1 MDKQPSQQDDK
12 QAEVESVQEVESGVQ
27 EPAEMLMEVEV
38 SGDEP
43 VDDQDVQETGAWDN
57 EGGFIFDPF
66 TREDQLNVASMTQTM
81 DLCMECEDEEL
92 DPWQMPAEPEPPP
105 AKPAAA
111 APEPQSVTPQPP
123 PLTPAVQ
130 QTTVTQQRNVLPP
143 PPPLTPSP
151 AMCHRG
157 DWNPGGSGILLGE
170 AQPVSTV
177 SQKAVGQIS
186 QHATQIVTQKS
197 AGPVKIVTQNSSTS
211 QTTQPILIN
220 LTPQQGTSQPTYLM
234 PATQP
239 GGQSYYL
246 MPLNVTGVPTLQT
259 VSPSPVM
266 LQQVPNIVQP
276 QNVTIVRQQV
286 PQILQ
291 VSQPAP
297 APAPASTMVQVIQS
311 TTPRMTTSAS
321 SQLKTFAN
329 QATSNVAKPL
339 YKLVTNN
346 QAPSKTIQV
355 TRPVTVTNTSTPTIN
370 QGPPFRPAMLSQ
382 SKPATAAHPVKI
394 TQAQPN
400 PVAAT
405 TSQIRQVAQAR
416 TYPAMATPGQVQATQ
431 PQKHTVQETSAKTS
445 TSAMPS
451 GSVVSTVPSR
461 RKKGL
466 PPPRVVAKIM
476 QDKTVMYVKCT
487 ESSSVTNNTTTVTQ
501 VQPSPTVQPVTVS
514 TTSQVPLLPRPVT
527 VAVHQALQSPSPMAI
542 VNASTSATKVSSLT
556 YTCPLCNTK
565 FFSLASLTAHRQNCK
580 KNSPALTAP
589 PSQPVSLSAISS
601 PSTSKPT
608 STPSPPNRTP
618 PQYKSIQIQMSIEEY
633 YYGKKEGVLPSDS
646 TEDKGSCVFKCY
658 TCSKVLKSNIKY
670 MNHIRHHIEHERQ
683 QNPDISDVT
692 SCQRCFKRFET
703 PFQLQC
709 HLETMHNTANPDT
722 FCKICEISFKSE
734 KALQSHM
741 LQEHQPCEMPYSCKL
756 CGFRSSILSDVES
769 HFRSTHDGTKNLLCT
784 FCLKIIVQCRAFDV
798 HCLKHFRKS
807 DKKKCKSCRLQFH
820 STSELQQHRKHDHVS
835 FAGSHIVKY
844 HRENAK
850 LNFKFLKKGNKTQDP
865 SSVVASSSGG
875 VTEYGVAGMPRGIK
889 RSLNLTCRPVQDN
902 RTHTCLECGATIQDL
917 GSHYM
922 KYVSC
927 SKCRYSTCCSR
938 AYADHMICRHQ
949 APGGRQRV
957 VSANMFQ
964 VNMYTCETGM
974 NMSCGCGYTTSGG
987 REMAEHL
994 QACYH
999 KSCFLQSNP
1008 LKINV
1013 HSLTGL
1019 FRNRQTT
1026 DELQSAKRPRTD
1038 ISGSGVEFVDL
1049 TEEEEEDDMAPG
1061 FFVCPHCDLHFN
1073 LRMPLTQHIK
1083 FCGPQQS
1090 QAEEDTYT
1098 VLDDVGRSGAASYP
1112 IPKRD
1117 SSTADNEDQQS
1128 DSEER
1133 DEQKE
1138 WEASIGLDAADISSN
1153 TVSERPHAEVISTA
1167 GDTSEGDSDGIVV
1180 KVEKEEV
1187 DSVMELQTPEELH
1200 ITEDSGTATDD
1211 ASKACSTEITIKV
1224 EKDENNPELN
1234 ISEETG
1240 NKEIVSNEP
1249 TVGLVQDVAKESVRE
1264 IREEIQPVTDTSSAE
1279 EEETLQDTDGTVNS
1293 DVTEQEDN
1301 QPTNKDCTEV
1311 ETNTVSL
1318 SDDSLVSGNSPQH
1331 TVTFATKV
1339 IQDTPGECH
1348 VEELGFTDSTV
1359 AEPSTEGNPV
1369 PEVTDSVDDT
1379 DKTETSLEQ
1388 QI

>member
-1 MDKQPSQQDDK
+1 
-12 QAEVESVQEVESGVQ
+12 
-27 EPAEMLMEVEV
+27 
-38 SGDEP
+38 
-43 VDDQDVQETGAWDN
+43 
-57 EGGFIFDPF
+57 
-66 TREDQLNVASMTQTM
+66 M

-111 APEPQSVTPQPP
+111 APEPQSVAPQPP
-123 PLTPAVQ
+123 PLRPAVQ
-130 QTTVTQQRNVLPP
+130 QTTITQQPNVLPP

-151 AMCHRG
+151 AVQQMA
-157 DWNPGGSGILLGE
+157 NSTIIQQPTQ

-220 LTPQQGTSQPTYLM
+220 LTPQGTSQPTYLM

-297 APAPASTMVQVIQS
+297 APASTMVQVIQS
-311 TTPRMTTSAS
+311 TTPSMTTSAS

-370 QGPPFRPAMLSQ
+370 QGHSLRPAMPLR

-405 TSQIRQVAQAR
+405 TSQIRQVAQAQ
-416 TYPAMATPGQVQATQ
+416 TNPAMATPGQVQATQ
-431 PQKHTVQETSAKTS
+431 PQKNTVQETSAKTS
-445 TSAMPS
+445 ASAVPS

-501 VQPSPTVQPVTVS
+501 VQPSPTAQPATVS

-565 FFSLASLTAHRQNCK
+565 FFSLASLTAHRQKCK
-580 KNSPALTAP
+580 KNSQTVTAP
-589 PSQPVSLSAISS
+589 FCEISKKGRYTFIHSANSGTTTWRPSQPVSLSAIS
-601 PSTSKPT
+601 PASTSKPT
-608 STPSPPNRTP
+608 STPSPPNRAP

-646 TEDKGSCVFKCY
+646 TEEKGSCVFKCY

-964 VNMYTCETGM
+964 VNMYTCETGV

-994 QACYH
+994 QTCYH
-999 KSCFLQSNP
+999 KSCFIQSSP

-1038 ISGSGVEFVDL
+1038 NSGGAVEFVDL

-1083 FCGPQQS
+1083 FCGPQES

-1098 VLDDVGRSGAASYP
+1098 VSIKQEPEDPIVVVDDDDDDDIAVDDEDNLKFTALQDP
-1112 IPKRD
+1112 
-1117 SSTADNEDQQS
+1117 STADNEDQQS
-1128 DSEER
+1128 DNEER

-1138 WEASIGLDAADISSN
+1138 WEASIGLDAPDISSN
-1153 TVSERPHAEVISTA
+1153 TVKERPHAEVISTA
-1167 GDTSEGDSDGIVV
+1167 EGTPEGDNDGIVV

-1200 ITEDSGTATDD
+1200 IAGDSGTATDD

-1224 EKDENNPELN
+1224 EEDENNAELN
-1234 ISEETG
+1234 ISEDTG
-1240 NKEIVSNEP
+1240 NKEIVSNES

-1264 IREEIQPVTDTSSAE
+1264 IREEVQPARDANSAE
-1279 EEETLQDTDGTVNS
+1279 EEETLLDTDGTVNS
-1293 DVTEQEDN
+1293 DITEQEDN

-1318 SDDSLVSGNSPQH
+1318 SDDSLVSSNDPQH
-1331 TVTFATKV
+1331 TETFAAKA
-1339 IQDTPGECH
+1339 IQDNPGGCH

-1369 PEVTDSVDDT
+1369 PEVTDSADVT

>member
-170 AQPVSTV
+170 AQPLSTV

-220 LTPQQGTSQPTYLM
+220 LTPQPYRDSDLPLAFARRVIRLAQGTSQPTYLM

-297 APAPASTMVQVIQS
+297 APASTIVQVIQS
-311 TTPRMTTSAS
+311 TTPSMTTSAS

-370 QGPPFRPAMLSQ
+370 QGPPLRPAMLPQ
-382 SKPATAAHPVKI
+382 SKPTTAAHPVKI

-416 TYPAMATPGQVQATQ
+416 TNPEMATPRQVQATQ
-431 PQKHTVQETSAKTS
+431 PQKNTVQETSAKTS
-445 TSAMPS
+445 TSAVPS

-487 ESSSVTNNTTTVTQ
+487 ESSSVTSNTTTVTQ
-501 VQPSPTVQPVTVS
+501 VQPSPTVQPATVS
-514 TTSQVPLLPRPVT
+514 STSQVPLLPRPVT

-565 FFSLASLTAHRQNCK
+565 FFSLASLTAHRQKCK
-580 KNSPALTAP
+580 KNSQTVTAA
-589 PSQPVSLSAISS
+589 PSQPVSLSAISP
-601 PSTSKPT
+601 PSTSRPT

-633 YYGKKEGVLPSDS
+633 YYGKKEGTVPSDS

-709 HLETMHNTANPDT
+709 HLETMHNTANPDNFCYRKYKYRIQHGVFRIAQGIGPT
-722 FCKICEISFKSE
+722 AGRIARQPQAGGRSDSQEGRDRGRCGIHPFCKICEISFKSE

-850 LNFKFLKKGNKTQDP
+850 LNFKFLKKGNKTQDA

-964 VNMYTCETGM
+964 
-974 NMSCGCGYTTSGG
+974 
-987 REMAEHL
+987 
-994 QACYH
+994 
-999 KSCFLQSNP
+999 
-1008 LKINV
+1008 
-1013 HSLTGL
+1013 
-1019 FRNRQTT
+1019 
-1026 DELQSAKRPRTD
+1026 
-1038 ISGSGVEFVDL
+1038 
-1049 TEEEEEDDMAPG
+1049 
-1061 FFVCPHCDLHFN
+1061 
-1073 LRMPLTQHIK
+1073 
-1083 FCGPQQS
+1083 
-1090 QAEEDTYT
+1090 
-1098 VLDDVGRSGAASYP
+1098 
-1112 IPKRD
+1112 
-1117 SSTADNEDQQS
+1117 
-1128 DSEER
+1128 
-1133 DEQKE
+1133 
-1138 WEASIGLDAADISSN
+1138 
-1153 TVSERPHAEVISTA
+1153 
-1167 GDTSEGDSDGIVV
+1167 
-1180 KVEKEEV
+1180 
-1187 DSVMELQTPEELH
+1187 
-1200 ITEDSGTATDD
+1200 
-1211 ASKACSTEITIKV
+1211 
-1224 EKDENNPELN
+1224 
-1234 ISEETG
+1234 
-1240 NKEIVSNEP
+1240 
-1249 TVGLVQDVAKESVRE
+1249 
-1264 IREEIQPVTDTSSAE
+1264 
-1279 EEETLQDTDGTVNS
+1279 
-1293 DVTEQEDN
+1293 
-1301 QPTNKDCTEV
+1301 
-1311 ETNTVSL
+1311 
-1318 SDDSLVSGNSPQH
+1318 
-1331 TVTFATKV
+1331 
-1339 IQDTPGECH
+1339 
-1348 VEELGFTDSTV
+1348 
-1359 AEPSTEGNPV
+1359 
-1369 PEVTDSVDDT
+1369 
-1379 DKTETSLEQ
+1379 
-1388 QI
+1388 